1 VPKSYNGE
9 KSASLNKCFCKKWL
23 SACHSTSINS
33 CLSLYFISN
42 LEAST
47 GKSRYTLKAIGIG
60 KDFLSRTQL
69 TQQLSERIDKWDY
82 MKLKSFCTAK
92 EMVSKLNR
100 QPTEWEKIFLSYISD
115 KELITRKYMEL
126 KKLNSSKINDPLFQ
140 RKKSKWLKNT

>member
-1 VPKSYNGE
+1 V
-9 KSASLNKCFCKKWL
+9 
-23 SACHSTSINS
+23 
-33 CLSLYFISN
+33 
-42 LEAST
+42 
-47 GKSRYTLKAIGIG
+47 
-60 KDFLSRTQL
+60 